1 MVALCFFIAK
11 LAGTDRL
18 LQRPSS
24 WLGSTRPGEPR
35 QEGKALSPPSH
46 RPSCNLKLV
55 LCTLSG
61 AQLRCLR
68 LGARS
73 TADCGEPGQAS
84 STAFGIVAYSRL
96 ANSCFSV
103 CFKIRLED
111 PQDAWQSM
119 AVEAAAEVVAGLVA
133 AATATVTARTARAA
147 ATTTRLQQDLPVA
160 RSEGGRLHGA
170 DDVSPPSSV

>member
-1 MVALCFFIAK
+1 MAPCFFIAK

-35 QEGKALSPPSH
+35 QEGKALSPPPNLKPMNKTWSHIPSH

-133 AATATVTARTARAA
+133 AATATATATVTARTARAA
-147 ATTTRLQQDLPVA
+147 ATTTRSQQDLP
-160 RSEGGRLHGA
+160 SG
-170 DDVSPPSSV
+170 